1 MALKLRHPQQ
11 HPGVTVAMPSLCV
24 RRENIDVRLPAC
36 FRDGHGRLLTAMG
49 GIEDLKVVNNVDLL
63 ENLIQIEEPD
73 AVIMLFTATLKE
85 RSKVV
90 VTSGSSWAQL
100 I

>member
-1 MALKLRHPQQ
+1 MELKLRHPQK

-36 FRDGHGRLLTAMG
+36 FRDGHGRLLTATG
-49 GIEDLKVVNNVDLL
+49 GIEDLKVVNDADLL

-73 AVIMLFTATLKE
+73 AVIMLFTATQE
-85 RSKVV
+85 RSKQV
-90 VTSGSSWAQL
+90 VTSGASWAQL